1 MFKDC
6 LFQNAKIKRLQSEKN
21 SKTQRFTIFEK
32 GCNGQ
37 NIHQS
42 NTLGHDSLTVLQC
55 VKHFEVVEYWHNLMP
70 SSSSVR
76 HC

>member
-1 MFKDC
+1 MPF
-6 LFQNAKIKRLQSEKN
+6 FNEKIDSNLKGTL
-21 SKTQRFTIFEK
+21 KTQRFTIFEK